1 MCVDICMDMVVDKLI
16 VARIV
21 DDKRH
26 PTANMFALI
35 KNMSKLAPIIDLQ

>member
-1 MCVDICMDMVVDKLI
+1 MCVDICMEMVVDKLI

-26 PTANMFALI
+26 STANILALI
-35 KNMSKLAPIIDLQ
+35 KNMSKLSPIIDLQ